1 MREEVRSEVKLS
13 SFCVFS
19 LVLLGGTSTGSEV
32 RLKDHT
38 FFGMFSSLSSHPLNG
53 FLSSFS
59 PFSTSGS
66 WKESRQVRYGRR
78 LSKGLWT
85 SKLMVCNRFPTFSC
99 QRLNP
104 KKSPLST
111 AGPSS
116 VGADLCFHGF
126 SHVYGV
132 PEHADDL
139 QLRDTRSTRPPDI
152 SPALFFFSALDGC

>member
-1 MREEVRSEVKLS
+1 MKLS

-59 PFSTSGS
+59 PFSVSGS

-99 QRLNP
+99 QHLNP
-104 KKSPLST
+104 ADQKKAFYRLQVPAALGRTCAFTASVTCTASQST
-111 AGPSS
+111 PMTCSSETPGPH
-116 VGADLCFHGF
+116 VLLT
-126 SHVYGV
+126 SH
-132 PEHADDL
+132 
-139 QLRDTRSTRPPDI
+139 RP
-152 SPALFFFSALDGC
+152 FFFLVP